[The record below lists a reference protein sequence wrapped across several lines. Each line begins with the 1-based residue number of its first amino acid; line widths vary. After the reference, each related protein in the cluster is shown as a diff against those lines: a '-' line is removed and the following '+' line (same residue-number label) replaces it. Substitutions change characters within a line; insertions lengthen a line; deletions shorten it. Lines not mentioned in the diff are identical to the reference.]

1 MWVLHVDLDQFQVAV
16 ERLRRPDL
24 VGTPVIVGGTGDPTQ
39 PRKVVTCASY
49 EARAV
54 GVHAGMPLRLAYRK
68 CPDATFLP
76 LDHAHYEEISARVM
90 GTLRT
95 VTPLVEVLGWDE
107 AFLGL
112 DADPEQA
119 AATIRERVGADDG
132 LACSV
137 GIGDNKQRAK
147 LATGFAKPGRGDGV
161 YRLTADTWMA
171 VMAHRPT
178 SALWGIGSRITKRL
192 ADLDIHTVADL
203 AHADRAA
210 LAAEFGPQMGPW
222 LQLIGRGGG
231 STEVHPEPRIAKGR
245 SRSVT
250 YPEDLTDRAEIR
262 DEVVRLAKEVADE
275 VLADG
280 RVVERVAVTVR
291 TKTFY
296 TRSRS
301 RTLPA
306 PSTDVGE
313 ITAAALVAL
322 DRFELD
328 RPVRLLGVRVDL
340 APRD

>member
-1 MWVLHVDLDQFQVAV
+1 VWVLHVDLDQFQVAV

-24 VGTPVIVGGTGDPTQ
+24 VGSPVIVGGTGDPTQ

-54 GVHAGMPLRLAYRK
+54 GVHAGMPLRLAHRK
-68 CPDATFLP
+68 CPGATFLP
-76 LDHAHYEEISARVM
+76 LDHAHYEEVSARVM
-90 GTLRT
+90 DTLRT

-112 DADPEQA
+112 DADPDSA
-119 AATIRERVGADDG
+119 ARTVRASVRDDEG

-161 YRLTADTWMA
+161 YRLTADTWTA
-171 VMAHRPT
+171 VMAERPT
-178 SALWGIGSRITKRL
+178 SALWGIGSRITRRL

-203 AHADRAA
+203 ARADRDA
-210 LAAEFGPQMGPW
+210 LAAEFGPQTGPW
-222 LQLIGRGGG
+222 LQLLGRGGG
-231 STEVHPEPRIAKGR
+231 STQVHPEPRIAKGR

-250 YPEDLTDRAEIR
+250 YPEDLTDPAEIR
-262 DEVVRLAKEVADE
+262 DKVSGLAKEVAEE

-296 TRSRS
+296 TRTRS
-301 RTLPA
+301 RTVSP

-340 APRD
+340 VDP